1 MTNRRSLIKA
11 LSKKFSKKKKASSI
25 LASPPADLAL
35 LPPPAIWSRALIWT
49 LGAGS
54 IGVLIWSV
62 VTKVEETIIL
72 AGEITTEKPGVK
84 VSALDPG
91 VVTVVEVIPH
101 QKVSAGQVL
110 IAYRDDETSDRL
122 DSQLRRQRLLK
133 QQQDQEQIIFSL
145 RRQQIEEKIS
155 LDRNLLQRLE
165 KLMSV
170 GAIQETQILEKRAEV
185 NKGVLSLSS
194 LIVERTSAKAKA
206 EQQMEDIDQSIRELE
221 SKKNRFVVKSPIDGF
236 VQEIR
241 YQSAGEQI
249 QRSDLISI
257 IVPDQSLTA
266 QVRVPSKLS
275 SPLKVDTPATVD
287 IDAFPA
293 SEYGAVRARV
303 ASISPTTSQNSN
315 QSSEKSYSAALEIIG
330 PQSPDKLDIKN
341 LRPGMAVTAKVRLR
355 EKPVIATVFNFL
367 ADLFDPLTQSR

>member
-1 MTNRRSLIKA
+1 MTNRKSLIQA
-11 LSKKFSKKKKASSI
+11 LIKKFSKKQKPTSTLS
-25 LASPPADLAL
+25 SPPADLAL
-35 LPPPAIWSRALIWT
+35 LPPPAVWSRALIWT

-54 IGVLIWSV
+54 MGLLIWSV

-72 AGEITTEKPGVK
+72 AGEITTKKPGVK

-91 VVTVVEVIPH
+91 VVTVVEVTPH
-101 QKVSAGQVL
+101 QKVSAGQIL

-249 QRSDLISI
+249 QPSDLISI

-293 SEYGAVRARV
+293 SEYGSVRARV
-303 ASISPTTSQNSN
+303 ASISPTTSQSSN

-330 PQSPDKLDIKN
+330 PQSPDKLDIKS